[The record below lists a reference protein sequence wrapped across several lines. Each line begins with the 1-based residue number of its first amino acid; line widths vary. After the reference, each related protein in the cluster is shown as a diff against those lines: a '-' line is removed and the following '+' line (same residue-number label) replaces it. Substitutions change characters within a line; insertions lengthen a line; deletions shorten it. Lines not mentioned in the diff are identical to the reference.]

1 MWGISVSRL
10 FSGRS
15 NNSNDDTSDGKVRV
29 DGEDA
34 CTAADV
40 LEALVAILEE
50 LPDDNTFSGPYESK
64 QLARVA
70 ENIRLASRH
79 TDPNS
84 RIGAAEWERTLRG
97 ILDLQKG

>member
-10 FSGRS
+10 FGGRS

-29 DGEDA
+29 DSEDA

-40 LEALVAILEE
+40 LEALVAILREQ
-50 LPDDNTFSGPYESK
+50 PDDNTFSGPYESNK
-64 QLARVA
+64 LAQVA
-70 ENIRLASRH
+70 EHIRQDSRH
-79 TDPNS
+79 THPNS